1 MNGSNVIWGRTGSEV
16 IRYHEILTST
26 TETISLKK
34 FYLVVSI

>member
-16 IRYHEILTST
+16 ICYQEILTST

-34 FYLVVSI
+34 FYLVMSI